1 MKRPIMIMAG
11 GTGGHVF
18 PALAV
23 ADYLDEKE
31 IPLLWLGTEKGLEA
45 RVVPE
50 AGYRLLT
57 LSIAG
62 IRGKGIFTILLAP
75 FKILFAV
82 MQAIKIMITHRP
94 AAVLGMGGFASGPG
108 GIAAWLMRTPV
119 IIHEQNAVAGMT
131 NRWLSKIATKVFE
144 AFPNT
149 FPEKRSAQHVG
160 NPVRDSIVNLIK
172 QIKPKS
178 EKRILIVGGSLGAMT
193 LNNVVPAAIS
203 LLGEKPQIWHQTG
216 QRDLEQT
223 KVQYKEAGIE
233 ARVEAFLDDIEQAYA
248 WADFVICR
256 AGALTISELTAA
268 GLPAVLVPYPYAVDD
283 HQTANA
289 HYLAD
294 AGAAI
299 IIQDS
304 DLTKEKLAPV
314 IEEWISSPELI
325 SEMSSKAKKMAVIGA
340 TEQVAESIM
349 EVAYG

>member
-1 MKRPIMIMAG
+1 
-11 GTGGHVF
+11 
-18 PALAV
+18 
-23 ADYLDEKE
+23 
-31 IPLLWLGTEKGLEA
+31 
-45 RVVPE
+45 
-50 AGYRLLT
+50 
-57 LSIAG
+57 
-62 IRGKGIFTILLAP
+62 
-75 FKILFAV
+75 
-82 MQAIKIMITHRP
+82 
-94 AAVLGMGGFASGPG
+94 
-108 GIAAWLMRTPV
+108 
-119 IIHEQNAVAGMT
+119 
-131 NRWLSKIATKVFE
+131 VFE

-160 NPVRDSIVNLIK
+160 NPVRNSIVNLIK

-193 LNNVVPAAIS
+193 LNNVVPAS
-203 LLGEKPQIWHQTG
+203 LSGLSEQPQIWHQTG

-223 KVQYKEAGIE
+223 KDRYKEVGIE
-233 ARVEAFLDDIEQAYA
+233 ARVEAFLDDIDQAYA
-248 WADFVICR
+248 WADLVICR
-256 AGALTISELTAA
+256 AGALTVSELAAA

-304 DLTKEKLAPV
+304 DLTKEKLASV

-325 SEMSSKAKKMAVIGA
+325 SDMSSKSREMAMTGA
-340 TEQVAESIM
+340 TEEVGESIM

>member
-1 MKRPIMIMAG
+1 MNRPIMIMAG

-23 ADYLDEKE
+23 ADYLNARE

-45 RVVPE
+45 RVVPD

-62 IRGKGIFTILLAP
+62 VRGKGLITILIAP

-82 MQAIKIMITHRP
+82 AQAMKIMMTHRP

-108 GIAAWLMRTPV
+108 GIAAWLMRIPLL
-119 IIHEQNAVAGMT
+119 IHEQNAIAGMT
-131 NRWLSKIATKVFE
+131 NRWLSKIATRVFE
-144 AFPNT
+144 AFPGT
-149 FPEKRSAQHVG
+149 FPEKRAAEHVG
-160 NPVRDSIVNLIK
+160 NPVRNSIINLTK
-172 QIKPKS
+172 QIKPHH

-193 LNNVVPAAIS
+193 LNRVIPES
-203 LLGEKPQIWHQTG
+203 LSQLSERPQIWHQTG
-216 QRDLEQT
+216 QRDFEQT
-223 KVQYKEAGIE
+223 RNRYKELGID
-233 ARVEAFLDDIEQAYA
+233 ARVDPFLDDIEQAYA

-256 AGALTISELTAA
+256 AGALTISELAVA
-268 GLPAVLVPYPYAVDD
+268 GLPAILVPYPYAVDD

-299 IIQDS
+299 IIQDR
-304 DLTKEKLAPV
+304 DLTKEKLTPM
-314 IEEWISSPELI
+314 IEEWISTPDLI
-325 SEMSSKAKKMAVIGA
+325 SDMSARAKKMAMTDA
-340 TEQVAESIM
+340 AEKVARSLM